1 MPIIRVNG
9 IILLVPS
16 LLTYDFYIR
25 LGRIEPYI
33 VLDRTVRYFRRYIAS
48 EDNSGILVDVIG
60 GLLLSGSP
68 ARSNSLLKLIA
79 ILIKRR

>member
-25 LGRIEPYI
+25 LGRIELH
-33 VLDRTVRYFRRYIAS
+33 VALDRTIRYFRRYIAS

-60 GLLLSGSP
+60 GHLLSGSL
-68 ARSNSLLKLIA
+68 ARSNSLLKLIV